1 MVFCAF
7 HSFVVEVQ
15 AKLGSF
21 LPCMPC
27 SNLEIRTASPSCC
40 PQLEIKTFF
49 EYLCECYLFLDVNEC
64 LGDNDCHTFA
74 DCTNTNGSYTCKCK
88 QGYQGNGKECTKGK
102 KPKVWSA
109 LTTVQATVCPGGGV
123 GVGIWPNAWSPL
135 TTLSIVKA
143 TICPIKLSSSTCLI
157 RFCWRCMFG
166 GGSEGG
172 CVRDLF

>member
-1 MVFCAF
+1 MFCAF

-15 AKLGSF
+15 AKVGSF

-40 PQLEIKTFF
+40 HKLEIKTFF

-102 KPKVWSA
+102 KPNVWSA

-135 TTLSIVKA
+135 TSLSIVKA

>member
-1 MVFCAF
+1 M
-7 HSFVVEVQ
+7 
-15 AKLGSF
+15 
-21 LPCMPC
+21 
-27 SNLEIRTASPSCC
+27 
-40 PQLEIKTFF
+40 
-49 EYLCECYLFLDVNEC
+49 NEC

-109 LTTVQATVCPGGGV
+109 LTTVQATVFPGGGV

-135 TTLSIVKA
+135 TTLSIVKP

-157 RFCWRCMFG
+157 RFCWHCMFG
-166 GGSEGG
+166 CEGG
-172 CVRDLF
+172 CKRFFFSRYDNNIT